1 MATSRRKAWDYAEE
15 LLSVPS
21 RSVPVT
27 LRRGKNSVVL
37 LHKGRVVT
45 RCYNTEVGRWGA
57 RFMAESLGVDVPAPG
72 HSITTSV
79 STGVLFRAIS
89 ISSLDLRKVATH
101 AILGRMLEEAQFQRT
116 SAGGATT

>member
-1 MATSRRKAWDYAEE
+1 MATSRSKAWSYAEE
-15 LLSVPS
+15 VLSAPR

-37 LHKGRVVT
+37 LHKGRVLT

-57 RFMAESLGVDVPAPG
+57 RFMSESLGVDVPSLG
-72 HSITTSV
+72 QSITTSV

-89 ISSLDLRKVATH
+89 ISSLDLRKPAAY
-101 AILGRMLEEAQFQRT
+101 AILKRMLEEAQFQRT
-116 SAGGATT
+116 SS